1 MVVSTPVEP
10 TIQDPPNDTPKR
22 GCLFQVARGLLAM
35 VILIVALNLLGIA
48 YQQAA
53 EASDR
58 QVYPP
63 PGQLVDV
70 GGFRMHIYCTGA
82 GSPTVILEAGTGEST
97 LDWSLVQ
104 PGIAETTRVCA
115 YDRAGY
121 GWSDSGTHP
130 RTSQQV
136 AADLHTLLTNAEIAP
151 PYVLVGHSVGAYH
164 NQAYIAQ
171 YPDEIVGVVL
181 VDPPGTE
188 YFTQSGQSDEDVA
201 AYSIGINSSGLRIL
215 RFLSTVGVVR
225 LTNLTATIDPVMNDL
240 PADVQP
246 AYTASLSQT
255 RYFASLEEESEIYA
269 SNLRYAGGLPPF
281 SSELPLVILTRDWSA
296 ATYASASTDRDD
308 QFAYAARWPNARIVT
323 AEGSDHFIA
332 VRRPD
337 LVIQS
342 VDDVVKS
349 ARSGTSLEQ

>member
-1 MVVSTPVEP
+1 MVV
-10 TIQDPPNDTPKR
+10 
-22 GCLFQVARGLLAM
+22 L
-35 VILIVALNLLGIA
+35 VIALNLLGII
-48 YQQAA
+48 YQQTA

-70 GGFRMHIYCTGA
+70 GGFRLHIYCIGN
-82 GSPTVILEAGTGEST
+82 GSPTVILEAGTGESS

-104 PGIAETTRVCA
+104 PGIAEITRVCA
-115 YDRAGY
+115 YDREGY

-136 AADLHTLLTNAEIAP
+136 AADLHTLLTNAQIEP

-171 YPDEIVGVVL
+171 YPDEVVGVVL

-188 YFTQSGQSDEDVA
+188 YFTQSGQSDEEVA

-225 LTNLTATIDPVMNDL
+225 LTNLATTIDPVMSDL
-240 PADVQP
+240 PADEQP
-246 AYTASLSQT
+246 AYAALLSQT
-255 RYFASLEEESEIYA
+255 RYFASLQEESETYA
-269 SNLRYAGGLPPF
+269 ANLRYAGALPPF

-296 ATYASASTDRDD
+296 AKYASALTDRDD
-308 QFAYAARWPNARIVT
+308 QLAYASRWSNARVVS
-323 AEGSDHFIA
+323 AVGSDHFIT

-337 LVIQS
+337 LITQS
-342 VDDVVKS
+342 VHDVVEA
-349 ARSGTSLEQ
+349 ARSGEPLDQPVVDEAS